1 MVLKVLIIKLTSM
14 GDLMHA
20 LPALTEASSHI
31 ENISFDWVVDTSF
44 ASVPSWHPLVNKIIT
59 TDHRNWK
66 KHLFSKDSRK
76 SLKEV
81 INQINERDYDLVVDM
96 QNNLKSAFISYL
108 CKHDVV
114 GMDSKS
120 TREYPAHLAYK
131 EKINVNKK
139 LHAINRQKKLLGD
152 ALGYNYKQG
161 KVDYGASFKSF
172 IKPRI
177 KLPDKY
183 CVLVQNA
190 SWVTKQWSI
199 GNWQNLIRYL
209 ENKGIDMLL
218 PSGNLDELER
228 AKEICSVSKKAQ
240 AIDLMPL
247 NEIAYIVKNANFC
260 ICSDTGLAHL
270 SALTETPS
278 ITLYGP
284 TKTSLIGTTGI
295 NQNHLI
301 GGKEEIN
308 QILVSDVINVLDK
321 YFI

>member
-1 MVLKVLIIKLTSM
+1 M

-20 LPALTEASSHI
+20 LPALTEANSHVEDI
-31 ENISFDWVVDTSF
+31 TFDWVVDTNF

-76 SLKEV
+76 SLRRV
-81 INQINERDYDLVVDM
+81 IHQINESDYDLVVDM

-120 TREYPAHLAYK
+120 AREYPAHLAYSK
-131 EKINVNKK
+131 KINVDKRQ
-139 LHAINRQKKLLGD
+139 HAIERQKKLLGE
-152 ALGYNYKQG
+152 ALGYDYKS
-161 KVDYGASFKSF
+161 KHIDYGASFKNF
-172 IKPRI
+172 IEPSI
-177 KLPDKY
+177 ELPCKY
-183 CVLVQNA
+183 IVLIQNA

-199 GNWQNLIRYL
+199 ENWQHLIQYL

-218 PSGNLDELER
+218 PSGNLKELER
-228 AKEICSVSKKAQ
+228 AKEICSVSEKAQ
-240 AIDLMPL
+240 AIDIMPL
-247 NEIAYIVKNANFC
+247 NEIAYIIKNADFC

-284 TKTSLIGTTGI
+284 TKTSLIGTTGK
-295 NQNHLI
+295 NQNHLV
-301 GGKEEIN
+301 GNKKDIN
-308 QILVSDVINVLDK
+308 QILVSNVIDEFDK
-321 YFI
+321 HYV